1 MLVALNT
8 LSIFGNARMLLPPDD
23 LLSPEAVRDPQG
35 FFRRLREHDPV
46 FWSNRHKVWI
56 LTGYH
61 DVERVFQDRSMSTAQ
76 GIGSFRKRMMA
87 EHAELLMRAMSLL
100 DGWMLFND
108 PPTHTRLRDPV
119 RRSFSPAMVE
129 RLVPRIERH
138 VNTLLDELSGSC
150 DLVSGFAQPLTA
162 MVICDLLGVDLE
174 ERDFLR
180 GWARDFGRLIY
191 GASSRGD
198 DYLTAVARAGDS
210 FYSRFR
216 ERIAAKRAAP
226 GDDLLSVLMEAS
238 TAERWTEAEIIG
250 ACSMLLFA
258 GHDTTSALLGSGAR
272 ALLQHPEQWSMLRDD
287 LTLMPCAVEELLR
300 FDGPAKTFIRVPV
313 APLEIGGHEIA
324 AGQHLWLGIL
334 AADHDPA
341 VFRDPERLDIR
352 RSPNPHIAFG
362 AGIHFCLGSALAR
375 AEARV
380 AFSALLERFPRM
392 RLASTEHRWSP
403 TIVDRSLLELQ
414 VILD

>member
-1 MLVALNT
+1 M
-8 LSIFGNARMLLPPDD
+8 LPPDD
-23 LLSPEAVRDPQG
+23 LLSADAVRDPQG

-46 FWSNRHKVWI
+46 FWSQRHKVWI

-76 GIGSFRKRMMA
+76 GIGRFRKRMLA
-87 EHAELLMRAMSLL
+87 DHAQLLHHAMSLL

-129 RLVPRIERH
+129 RLVPRIEKH
-138 VNTLLDELSGSC
+138 ANMLLDRMQGEC
-150 DLVSGFAQPLTA
+150 DFVSTFAQPLTA
-162 MVICDLLGVDLE
+162 MVICDLLGVDLDE
-174 ERDFLR
+174 CDYLR
-180 GWARDFGRLIY
+180 GWARDFGKLIY
-191 GASSRGD
+191 GASSRGE
-198 DYLTAVARAGDS
+198 DYLEVVARAGDS
-210 FYSRFR
+210 FFERFR
-216 ERIAAKRAAP
+216 ERVAAKRADP
-226 GDDLLSVLMEAS
+226 GDDLLSVLIASS

-258 GHDTTSALLGSGAR
+258 GHDTTSALLGSGIR
-272 ALLQHPEQWSMLRDD
+272 ALLQNPDQLALLRADPA
-287 LTLMPCAVEELLR
+287 LMPSAVEELLR
-300 FDGPAKTFIRVPV
+300 IDGPSKTFIRVPV
-313 APLEIGGHEIA
+313 TPLEVGGHEIE

-341 VFRDPERLDIR
+341 VFHAPELLDIR

-380 AFSALLERFPRM
+380 AFTGLLDRFPRL
-392 RLASTEHRWSP
+392 RLGHGEHRWSP
-403 TIVDRSLLELQ
+403 TVVDRSLLELP
-414 VILD
+414 VVLD

>member
-1 MLVALNT
+1 MLATLEAL
-8 LSIFGNARMLLPPDD
+8 LLLGMARMMLPPDD
-23 LLSPEAVRDPQG
+23 LLSPEAVRDPQS

-61 DVERVFQDRSMSTAQ
+61 DVDRIFQDRSMSTAQ

-87 EHAELLMRAMSLL
+87 EHAELLKRAMSLL

-138 VNTLLDELSGSC
+138 VHTLLDELSGTC
-150 DLVSGFAQPLTA
+150 DLVAGFAQPLTA

-191 GASSRGD
+191 GASSRGE
-198 DYLTAVARAGDS
+198 DYLTTV
-210 FYSRFR
+210 
-216 ERIAAKRAAP
+216 
-226 GDDLLSVLMEAS
+226 
-238 TAERWTEAEIIG
+238 
-250 ACSMLLFA
+250 
-258 GHDTTSALLGSGAR
+258 AR
-272 ALLQHPEQWSMLRDD
+272 ALLQHPEQWTMLRDD
-287 LTLMPCAVEELLR
+287 PTLMPLAVEELLR
-300 FDGPAKTFIRVPV
+300 FDGPSKTFIRVPV

-324 AGQHLWLGIL
+324 AGQHLWLAIL

-380 AFSALLERFPRM
+380 AFGALLERFPRM
-392 RLASTEHRWSP
+392 RLVSSEHRWSP
-403 TIVDRSLLELQ
+403 TVVDRSLLELP
-414 VILD
+414 VLLD